1 MALTYSTQ
9 RFIWEN
15 GIWIGLEPVTQVTS
29 ETHHAAAEEVMG
41 EQMVLAGPINRIT
54 LKVWEKGKARQ
65 SGDVQLYWRLAP

>member
-1 MALTYSTQ
+1 MVQTYSTQ

-15 GIWIGLEPVTQVTS
+15 GLWTGLETVTQVTA

-41 EQMVLAGPINRIT
+41 EQMVFAGPINRIA

-65 SGDVQLYWRLAP
+65 SGDVQLYWRLSP